1 MCRCRWW
8 LVGGVVFRR
17 LLVVF
22 VFVADRIQCH
32 QWRVV
37 QEMDDLMAVTIMTT
51 GQCRTASPAA
61 PLISFWLLTSAPLV
75 CQASLRRHLCSLR
88 LRCVLTRPLVSAR
101 LYSLGISQFRGQV
114 CRNQSFTGAVFVRFR
129 VKSHS
134 SVSCPPLVRLS
145 W

>member
-1 MCRCRWW
+1 MSLVARWSFFVVYSRFRFRCRSYS
-8 LVGGVVFRR
+8 
-17 LLVVF
+17 
-22 VFVADRIQCH
+22 ISPMT
-32 QWRVV
+32 WRVV
-37 QEMDDLMAVTIMTT
+37 QEMDDLMAVTIIMTT

-61 PLISFWLLTSAPLV
+61 PLISFWLLTAAPLV

-88 LRCVLTRPLVSAR
+88 LRCVLTLPLVSAR

>member
-8 LVGGVVFRR
+8 LVGRFSSFISRFRFR
-17 LLVVF
+17 C
-22 VFVADRIQCH
+22 RSYSMSPMT
-32 QWRVV
+32 WRVV